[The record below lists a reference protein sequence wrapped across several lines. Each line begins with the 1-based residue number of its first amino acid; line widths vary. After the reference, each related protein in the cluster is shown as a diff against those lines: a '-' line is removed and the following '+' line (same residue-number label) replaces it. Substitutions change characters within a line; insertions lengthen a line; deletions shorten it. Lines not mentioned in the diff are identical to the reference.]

1 MHRDT
6 SEIRTRLAP
15 EYILVSTAAFI
26 VAISWSNFFNT
37 LFEGIAR
44 RYDSKDDGP
53 VELALRLGFA
63 TLLTVALI
71 IVGHTYLKLKLK
83 KQKEEQNKLAPS

>member
-1 MHRDT
+1 MHKDPT
-6 SEIRTRLAP
+6 EIHTRLAP

-37 LFEGIAR
+37 LFESIAR

-63 TLLTVALI
+63 ALLTVTLI
-71 IVGHTYLKLKLK
+71 ILGHTYLKLKLK
-83 KQKEEQNKLAPS
+83 KQKKEKNKLAPS